1 MHTSTSPTRLHAP
14 AVLRPVLTA
23 LLLLAALLATHAHA
37 WAADASVRQKL
48 SEESAIADVL
58 ERGVLRV
65 GFSTF
70 VPWAMQDKTGKF
82 IGFEVDVATRLAE
95 DLGVKVEFVPTK
107 WSGIIPAL
115 LTGKFDVIIGGM
127 SVKPDRN
134 LKVNFTVPYDHAG
147 MALMANRATAKGFAT
162 LEDFDKPEVTITA
175 RTGSTAAA
183 AVKKRLPKATLRLFD
198 DEAPA
203 IQEVLAGRA
212 HAMVS
217 SAPLPAFEV
226 LKNPDKLFLPMPGTF
241 TSEPVGFAVR
251 KGDVDTLN
259 VFDNWIRLVEAE
271 GWLKERKHYWFET
284 NEWETRL
291 K

>member
-1 MHTSTSPTRLHAP
+1 MHTTTSPARLHVPALLLAIVLVLATLLVPHAP
-14 AVLRPVLTA
+14 A
-23 LLLLAALLATHAHA
+23 H
-37 WAADASVRQKL
+37 AADASVRQKL
-48 SEESAIADVL
+48 SEESVIANVL

-70 VPWAMQDKTGKF
+70 VPWAMQDITGKF
-82 IGFEVDVATRLAE
+82 IGFEVDVANRLAE

-134 LKVNFTVPYDHAG
+134 LKVNFTIPYDYAG
-147 MALMANRATAKGFAT
+147 MALMANRAAAKGFTT
-162 LEDFDKPEVTITA
+162 LDDFDKPEVTIAA

-183 AVKKRLPKATLRLFD
+183 AAKKRLPRATLRLFD

-203 IQEVLAGRA
+203 IQEVLSGRA

-226 LKNPDKLFLPMPGTF
+226 LKNPDKLFLPVPGTF
-241 TSEPVGFAVR
+241 TSEPVAFAVR

-259 VFDNWIRLVEAE
+259 VFDNWIRLMDAE

-284 NEWETRL
+284 NEWESRL